1 MDSWKLYSASAM
13 FTHRTNYMR
22 DHTFSKYAKFFEKLL
37 FLTRWYVHVTLK
49 KRSLRN
55 AYTRRN
61 YFLKLLLRKKCP
73 YSDFFLRRIFP
84 HLDWIRHEI
93 KKKQIQKGS
102 EIFWFLSLFTAWK
115 REYTCRSVFRT
126 LEESKMEIFAKIVN
140 RSLAKGTILDAW

>member
-37 FLTRWYVHVTLK
+37 FFTRWYVHVTLK
-49 KRSLRN
+49 KGSLRN

-93 KKKQIQKGS
+93 KKNKYKKEARFFGFCLCLQPENENILAGAYSEPLKNLRWRFLQK
-102 EIFWFLSLFTAWK
+102 
-115 REYTCRSVFRT
+115 
-126 LEESKMEIFAKIVN
+126 
-140 RSLAKGTILDAW
+140 

>member
-61 YFLKLLLRKKCP
+61 YFLKLLLRKKRP

-84 HLDWIRHEI
+84 HLNWIRHEI
-93 KKKQIQKGS
+93 KEKTNTKRKRDFLVFVFVYSLKTRIYLQERIQNPWR
-102 EIFWFLSLFTAWK
+102 I
-115 REYTCRSVFRT
+115 
-126 LEESKMEIFAKIVN
+126 
-140 RSLAKGTILDAW
+140 